1 MADYRFKLDENDRII
16 LEAVTK
22 AGKVTASVD
31 ATETT
36 ITAVRDM
43 MIKLSRK
50 AGVAQG
56 YKWELENGNELIMM
70 LEERTPEN
78 NKGE

>member
-22 AGKVTASVD
+22 TGKVTASVD